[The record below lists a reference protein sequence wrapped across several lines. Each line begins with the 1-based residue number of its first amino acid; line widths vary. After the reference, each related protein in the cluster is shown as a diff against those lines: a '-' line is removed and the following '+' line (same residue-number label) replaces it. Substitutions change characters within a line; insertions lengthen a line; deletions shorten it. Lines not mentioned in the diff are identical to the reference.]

1 MLQSIKINKTYVEL
15 IKRFT
20 TIDNYEKMK
29 AVLDIGES
37 GLKVIENVHNH
48 SKETDFSNSEEINN
62 YLTEINELKK
72 THQLL
77 ESNNIE
83 LQKYHNQD
91 IISLRKELDENYL
104 NQISQSKIIIDN
116 LNNDMFKL
124 KHESFEKLS
133 RTIEE
138 RDIKFFNEINKIK
151 QDKKHEIDYFKELLN
166 KNQEENKFKLDNEIE
181 KMKNETDEI
190 VEKYKQENMR
200 YREKYEQLELK
211 SVKKG
216 IPYEDAIERELN
228 QYLEN
233 NNNIYKLERFSTQ
246 KGKGDF
252 LVTNN
257 YTNIRIML
265 EAKNMPSVSSTI
277 KDQLPKFY
285 DNINDTINLYD
296 GGIMI
301 ASNNIEKKKNY
312 EIETL
317 PNNKVVCFI
326 ENYNLNMTERIYCI
340 IEILHNKIQ
349 DLKAEKDIS
358 RVQVLDN
365 QVELYKTS
373 KDSYNK
379 IKIAC
384 DKQLEMMMSI
394 KENILNLFSLDVETY
409 ILSLNNTNK
418 SQKENITETI
428 ETYIKT
434 CLHQEPNLKER
445 EIKEKIYIKFKS
457 YIELYDKDK
466 KNGISKRAISN
477 IVKKISTFEHLK

>member
-1 MLQSIKINKTYVEL
+1 MLLFYSMLQSIKINKSYIEL
-15 IKRFT
+15 VKRYIK
-20 TIDNYEKMK
+20 IDNYEKMK
-29 AVLDIGES
+29 YILDIGENS
-37 GLKVIENVHNH
+37 LNIIKHVGNATF
-48 SKETDFSNSEEINN
+48 TDYSSSEINKQ
-62 YLTEINELKK
+62 YLTEINELKIK
-72 THQLL
+72 HQQEIDKNLMQQ
-77 ESNNIE
+77 SKN
-83 LQKYHNQD
+83 NQD
-91 IISLRKELDENYL
+91 LIDIRKQLENSYQDKLLNNSNIIN
-104 NQISQSKIIIDN
+104 N
-116 LNNDMFKL
+116 LNNELFNIRQQSLD
-124 KHESFEKLS
+124 KLS
-133 RTIEE
+133 STTENLNTRFI
-138 RDIKFFNEINKIK
+138 NEITKLNQEKNN
-151 QDKKHEIDYFKELLN
+151 EIDYFKQLLN
-166 KNQEENKFKLDNEIE
+166 KNHDEYREKLHIEIE
-181 KMKNETDEI
+181 KIKKETDENI
-190 VEKYKQENMR
+190 EKYRQENIR

-216 IPYEDAIERELN
+216 VPYEDAIENELN
-228 QYLEN
+228 EYFEK

-277 KDQLPKFY
+277 KEQLPKFY
-285 DNINDTINLYD
+285 DNINDTVNLYD

-312 EIETL
+312 QFETL

-358 RVQVLDN
+358 REQVLEN

-384 DKQLEMMMSI
+384 DKQLEMMMQI
-394 KENILNLFSLDVETY
+394 KANILNIFSIDVETY
-409 ILSLNNTNK
+409 ILNLNNTNK
-418 SQKENITETI
+418 SQKENITEII
-428 ETYIKT
+428 ENYIKS
-434 CLHQEPNLKER
+434 CLKQEPNLKDR
-445 EIKEKIYIKFKS
+445 EIKEKIYKKFNS

-477 IVKKISTFEHLK
+477 IVKKF

>member
-1 MLQSIKINKTYVEL
+1 MQNVKINKTYIEL
-15 IKRFT
+15 IKRVT
-20 TIDNYEKMK
+20 DIDNYAKIK
-29 AVLDIGES
+29 TLIDIGFS
-37 GLKVIENVHNH
+37 GLNLIDNYKNHYNFDLSKNEDFLILNTQIKELEIKNRGYETENIQLQNNHN
-48 SKETDFSNSEEINN
+48 T
-62 YLTEINELKK
+62 
-72 THQLL
+72 QL
-77 ESNNIE
+77 
-83 LQKYHNQD
+83 
-91 IISLRKELDENYL
+91 ISLRKQIELEYLDEN
-104 NQISQSKIIIDN
+104 NNNKKIISN
-116 LNNDMFKL
+116 LQNDIF
-124 KHESFEKLS
+124 
-133 RTIEE
+133 
-138 RDIKFFNEINKIK
+138 KIK
-151 QDKKHEIDYFKELLN
+151 QQSLEKISNSLDERDQKFFDQIKQLKQDKDKEIDYFKDLLN
-166 KNQEENKFKLDNEIE
+166 RNQLEYKGKLNSEIE
-181 KMKNETDEI
+181 KIKKDTNEI

-228 QYLEN
+228 TYFEK

-277 KDQLPKFY
+277 KDQTPKFY
-285 DNINDTINLYD
+285 DNMNDEINLYD

-312 EIETL
+312 EIEIL

-349 DLKAEKDIS
+349 DLKAETNIS
-358 RVQVLDN
+358 RVQLLEN

-379 IKIAC
+379 IKTASE
-384 DKQLEMMMSI
+384 KQFELMMNI
-394 KENILNLFSLDVETY
+394 KTNILNLFNIDVETY

-418 SQKENITETI
+418 SQKVNITDTI
-428 ETYIKT
+428 ENYIKS
-434 CLHQEPNLKER
+434 CLQHKPDLNDKA
-445 EIKEKIYIKFKS
+445 IKEKIYDKFKS
-457 YIELYDKDK
+457 YIELYEKDK
-466 KNGISKRAISN
+466 KNGISKRAIAN
-477 IVKKISTFEHLK
+477 IVKKQFI

>member
-1 MLQSIKINKTYVEL
+1 MLQSIKINKTYIEL
-15 IKRFT
+15 VKRFIN
-20 TIDNYEKMK
+20 IDNYEKMK
-29 AVLDIGES
+29 TILDIGQS
-37 GLKVIENVHNH
+37 GINIIEKFYNHN
-48 SKETDFSNSEEINN
+48 KNNDFSTNENITK
-62 YLTEINELKK
+62 YLTEINELKIK
-72 THQLL
+72 HQQEIDKNLF
-77 ESNNIE
+77 
-83 LQKYHNQD
+83 LQSKNNQD
-91 IISLRKELDENYL
+91 LIDIRKQLENSYQDKLINNKNTIDKLNLDIFETRKQSLDKLSSTTEQLNARFLNELTKL
-104 NQISQSKIIIDN
+104 NQEK
-116 LNNDMFKL
+116 NN
-124 KHESFEKLS
+124 
-133 RTIEE
+133 
-138 RDIKFFNEINKIK
+138 
-151 QDKKHEIDYFKELLN
+151 EIDYFKQLLN
-166 KNQEENKFKLDNEIE
+166 KNQDEYRVKLHIEIE
-181 KMKNETDEI
+181 KIKKETNEQI
-190 VEKYKQENMR
+190 EKYRQENIK
-200 YREKYEQLELK
+200 YREKYEKLELK

-216 IPYEDAIERELN
+216 IPYEDAIENELN
-228 QYLEN
+228 NYFEN

-285 DNINDTINLYD
+285 DNVNDTINLYD
-296 GGIMI
+296 GAIMI

-312 EIETL
+312 EFETL

-384 DKQLEMMMSI
+384 DKQYEMMMNI
-394 KENILNLFSLDVETY
+394 KENILHLFNIDVETY
-409 ILSLNNTNK
+409 ILSLNNSNK

-428 ETYIKT
+428 ETYIKY
-434 CLHQEPNLKER
+434 CLQQEPDLKER
-445 EIKEKIYIKFKS
+445 EIKEKIYKKFNS

-477 IVKKISTFEHLK
+477 IVKKFNVI

>member
-1 MLQSIKINKTYVEL
+1 MQNVKINKTYIEL
-15 IKRFT
+15 IKRVT
-20 TIDNYEKMK
+20 DIDNYAKIK
-29 AVLDIGES
+29 TLIDIGFS
-37 GLKVIENVHNH
+37 GLNLIDNYKNHYNFDLSKNEDFLILNTQIKELEIKNRGYETENIQLQNNHN
-48 SKETDFSNSEEINN
+48 I
-62 YLTEINELKK
+62 
-72 THQLL
+72 QL
-77 ESNNIE
+77 
-83 LQKYHNQD
+83 
-91 IISLRKELDENYL
+91 ISLRKQIELEYLDEIN
-104 NQISQSKIIIDN
+104 NNNKIISN
-116 LNNDMFKL
+116 LQNDIFKIKEQSL
-124 KHESFEKLS
+124 EKISNSLD
-133 RTIEE
+133 E
-138 RDIKFFNEINKIK
+138 RDQKFFDQIKQLK
-151 QDKKHEIDYFKELLN
+151 QDKDKEIDYFKDLLN
-166 KNQEENKFKLDNEIE
+166 RNQLEYKGKLNSEIE
-181 KMKNETDEI
+181 KIKKDTNEI

-228 QYLEN
+228 TYFEK

-277 KDQLPKFY
+277 KDQTPKFY
-285 DNINDTINLYD
+285 DNMNDEINLYD

-312 EIETL
+312 EIEIL

-349 DLKAEKDIS
+349 DLKAETNIS
-358 RVQVLDN
+358 RVQLLEN

-373 KDSYNK
+373 KESYNK
-379 IKIAC
+379 IKTASE
-384 DKQLEMMMSI
+384 KQFELMMNI
-394 KENILNLFSLDVETY
+394 KTNILNLFNIDVETY

-418 SQKENITETI
+418 SQKGNITDTI
-428 ETYIKT
+428 GNYIKS
-434 CLHQEPNLKER
+434 CLQQEPDLNDR
-445 EIKEKIYIKFKS
+445 EIKEKIYDKFKS
-457 YIELYDKDK
+457 YIELYEKDK
-466 KNGISKRAISN
+466 NNGISKRAIAN
-477 IVKKISTFEHLK
+477 IVKKQFI

>member
-1 MLQSIKINKTYVEL
+1 MIQTIKINKTY
-15 IKRFT
+15 IKLVNRFT

-37 GLKVIENVHNH
+37 GLNVIENVHNH
-48 SKETDFSNSEEINN
+48 NKSTLFSNNEEITN
-62 YLTEINELKK
+62 YLTEIKELKIK
-72 THQLL
+72 HQCAID
-77 ESNNIE
+77 ENQN
-83 LQKYHNQD
+83 LQTKNRQD
-91 IISLRKELDENYL
+91 IIDIRKELDNNYL
-104 NQISQSKIIIDN
+104 YQISQSKKIIDK
-116 LNNDMFKL
+116 LNNDIF
-124 KHESFEKLS
+124 EIRQQSFEKLS
-133 RTIEE
+133 KTLEE
-138 RDIKFFNEINKIK
+138 RDNKFLNEINKIK
-151 QDKKHEIDYFKELLN
+151 QDKEKEVDYFKYLLN
-166 KNQEENKFKLDNEIE
+166 KNQDEHRDKLNNEIE
-181 KMKNETDEI
+181 KIKNDSKEI

-228 QYLEN
+228 QYFEK

-277 KDQLPKFY
+277 KEQLPKFY
-285 DNINDTINLYD
+285 DNINDAVNLYD
-296 GGIMI
+296 GAIMI

-312 EIETL
+312 EIEVL
-317 PNNKVVCFI
+317 PNNKAVCFI

-358 RVQVLDN
+358 REQVLEN

-384 DKQLEMMMSI
+384 DKQLEMMMQI
-394 KENILNLFSLDVETY
+394 KTNILNLFSIDVETY

-428 ETYIKT
+428 ENYIKS
-434 CLHQEPNLKER
+434 CLKQEPNLKDR
-445 EIKEKIYIKFKS
+445 EIKEKIYSKFKS

-477 IVKKISTFEHLK
+477 IVKKIL